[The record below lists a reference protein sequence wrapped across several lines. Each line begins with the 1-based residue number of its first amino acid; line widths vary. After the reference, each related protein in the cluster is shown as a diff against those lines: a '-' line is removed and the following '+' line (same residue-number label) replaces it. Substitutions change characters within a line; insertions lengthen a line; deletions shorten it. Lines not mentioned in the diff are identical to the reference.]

1 MGKRAMCDLIVIE
14 SWSNPFKKN
23 FKSQT
28 LVLVWH
34 IFQVYVWFGQNLGEM
49 QRKKYIYKKKKN
61 KRKYNLDLKWIN
73 YFYKLF

>member
-14 SWSNPFKKN
+14 SWSNPLKKIS
-23 FKSQT
+23 KSQI

-49 QRKKYIYKKKKN
+49 QRKIYIYIYKEK
-61 KRKYNLDLKWIN
+61 
-73 YFYKLF
+73 